1 VNHRGSGVFRGSLPD
16 IAGSVPQTRGTAP
29 VAVIASFGGRVEVT
43 AQFHQNSRSCNARR
57 PATDTA
63 VVDRTSTANVDP
75 DQHGEGSDH
84 AVSRILKPAHHPRP
98 TRHRPGLRQTSAGVN
113 VTLGTLQSEV
123 APKFVELRW
132 RPDGYQAVL
141 MPSSCPTSLTVFTDL
156 SFEAAAGRAGA
167 VDVDWGNYLPG
178 SDHLGGGQ
186 GPQLTVRRAMLGLDE
201 RASSA

>member
-1 VNHRGSGVFRGSLPD
+1 MTYRQNGSATSLQRLNTQPGATAHDLACGEDAGGEDRYLQRAPRVSHRGSGVFRGSLPD

-29 VAVIASFGGRVEVT
+29 IAVIASFGGRVEVT

-98 TRHRPGLRQTSAGVN
+98 NT
-113 VTLGTLQSEV
+113 
-123 APKFVELRW
+123 APAWVE
-132 RPDGYQAVL
+132 
-141 MPSSCPTSLTVFTDL
+141 TNF
-156 SFEAAAGRAGA
+156 GRG
-167 VDVDWGNYLPG
+167 
-178 SDHLGGGQ
+178 
-186 GPQLTVRRAMLGLDE
+186 
-201 RASSA
+201 